1 MQRRF
6 KVILNWYN
14 KNEVFWTHTDVE
26 DIKLAKEKALLNATI
41 QLAAIVKRSKDS
53 VYRYITE
60 DNTQR
65 WEVHEQ

>member
-1 MQRRF
+1 
-6 KVILNWYN
+6 VILNWYN
-14 KNEVFWTHTDVE
+14 KNEVFWTRTDVE